1 MNKTLITDIIA
12 TIFLDLLLNG
22 SRISIILLIGT
33 LLIEEVNL
41 AIE

>member
-12 TIFLDLLLNG
+12 TIFLDLLLKG
-22 SRISIILLIGT
+22 SRISIILLIGV